1 MVQRYP
7 YSTRWEKSIVAII
20 HIYRALAIFLLFCDH
35 QDTYSESCEMEIGVS
50 ELILAQK
57 KETSL
62 WDNDIHTLLD
72 G

>member
-1 MVQRYP
+1 MG
-7 YSTRWEKSIVAII
+7 EKYCGNFSY
-20 HIYRALAIFLLFCDH
+20 HGALAIFLLFCDH